1 MELIKLVIKLGN
13 HLLDILGFLLLVQ
26 LVDNCLL
33 DVLLGVARDYC
44 SLRTYDKLRCDLRSN
59 WLFLQNLV
67 DGSVFIML

>member
-33 DVLLGVARDYC
+33 DVLLGVARDNC
-44 SLRTYDKLRCDLRSN
+44 TLRANYKLRCDLRSN